1 MGVTISPL
9 GFMEA
14 TSAIRAA
21 MQRQDIP
28 ALLNAVTEEM
38 IDALAFA
45 GTPEDVHRQLEPWEG
60 LFDLLLLYSPPNL
73 AINPAETKANH
84 EAMIAAF
91 SRAHET

>member
-1 MGVTISPL
+1 
-9 GFMEA
+9 MEA

-38 IDALAFA
+38 IDALALA

-60 LFDLLLLYSPPNL
+60 LFDLLLL
-73 AINPAETKANH
+73 
-84 EAMIAAF
+84 
-91 SRAHET
+91 